1 MRLATCWLSHRMQHL
16 KLLIIQLFSER
27 QGWRHDI
34 TYIST
39 SVAKWPLSYFSL
51 FSERSGDGS
60 IIGGVLAS
68 AFVIA
73 AASLITVIIVVCH
86 ITKKRIKIK
95 KLERYQRDIFR
106 RYGHVKHADIV
117 NRICC
122 MHSASYSCHLPFC
135 VLHVHVDITA

>member
-1 MRLATCWLSHRMQHL
+1 M
-16 KLLIIQLFSER
+16 
-27 QGWRHDI
+27 
-34 TYIST
+34 
-39 SVAKWPLSYFSL
+39 AKWPISYFSL
-51 FSERSGDGS
+51 FSERSGDGG

-86 ITKKRIKIK
+86 ITKKRIKTK

-106 RYGHVKHADIV
+106 RYGHVKHIDIV
-117 NRICC
+117 IRICC

-135 VLHVHVDITA
+135 VSHVHVDITA